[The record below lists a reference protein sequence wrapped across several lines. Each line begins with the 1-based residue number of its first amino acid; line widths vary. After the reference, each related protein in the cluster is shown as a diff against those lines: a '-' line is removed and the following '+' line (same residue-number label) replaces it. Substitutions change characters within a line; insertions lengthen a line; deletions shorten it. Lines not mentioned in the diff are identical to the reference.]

1 MKITYYGHSCFT
13 LESDGYVIALDPY
26 NDMVPGYGDLKL
38 SANKVYCSHGHL
50 DHAYTD
56 AVEIIPAD
64 RPSPFIVE
72 ELEYPHDDAGGSKR
86 GFTFIRMFTAEG
98 KTVVHYGDL
107 GCALSDA
114 DAEFFRGADAALVPV
129 GGIFTIDGKGALE
142 LIERT
147 QPHLVIPMHFR
158 KGDQGIRPVAEL
170 SDFLKLCEGT
180 DINVKPLEYG
190 ENYTIK
196 IT

>member
-13 LESDGYVIALDPY
+13 LESDGFVIALDPY

-56 AVEIIPAD
+56 AVEIVPAD

-72 ELEYPHDDAGGSKR
+72 ELELPHDDAGGSKR
-86 GFTFIRMFTAEG
+86 GFTSVRMFTAEG

-107 GCALSDA
+107 GCALPDGDA
-114 DAEFFRGADAALVPV
+114 DFFRGADVALIPV
-129 GGIFTIDGKGALE
+129 GGVFTIDGQGALD
-142 LIERT
+142 LMERT
-147 QPHLVIPMHFR
+147 EPVLTIPMHYR
-158 KGDQGIRPVAEL
+158 KGDQGLRPVAEL
-170 SDFLKLCEGT
+170 SEFLKLCEGRNV
-180 DINVKPLEYG
+180 NVKTLEYG
-190 ENYTIK
+190 ESYTI
-196 IT
+196 